1 MVGQSMLGGEQ
12 SMSGDDRP
20 RSIAEMP
27 VQRPATPA
35 TPAEGRGRF
44 FNTGNGFNVQLPPV
58 PDQIFTREPTIAL
71 DPTTPTSLI
80 ACDISAELAS
90 RFPAT
95 TPLVLARYARIRAG
109 ESLAADFVAS
119 GVIAYVIA
127 GSGRTSCA
135 GQEIAWSAGDLFI
148 LPGGELAL
156 HRADDNDAVL
166 WLVTNEP
173 QLAFENLQAP
183 APGQAPTD
191 VVHYRADEI
200 TRQIELIYDI
210 GRNEQIAGSALIFSA
225 EQQEATRN
233 ILPTLTVAMNSLP
246 GGVVQRPHRHNSVAV
261 SLIIKGERCFSVIEG
276 KRKDWAPW
284 ATTITPPVAV
294 HSHHNGG
301 NEQALF
307 LIVQD
312 GGLYYH
318 TRAMGF
324 EFAEHPAS

>member
-1 MVGQSMLGGEQ
+1 MP
-12 SMSGDDRP
+12 GDDRP

-27 VQRPATPA
+27 VQRPVAPA
-35 TPAEGRGRF
+35 TPAEARGRF
-44 FNTGNGFNVQLPPV
+44 FNTGNGFNVQLPSV
-58 PDQIFTREPTIAL
+58 PDQIFVREPAIAL
-71 DPTTPTSLI
+71 DPATPTSLI
-80 ACDISAELAS
+80 GCDISTVLAS
-90 RFPAT
+90 GFPAT
-95 TPLVLARYARIRAG
+95 TPMVLARYARIRAG
-109 ESLAADFVAS
+109 ERLATDFVAS
-119 GVIAYVIA
+119 GIIVYVIA

-135 GQEIAWSAGDLFI
+135 GQDIAWGAGDLLI
-148 LPGGELAL
+148 LPGGEPAL
-156 HRADDNDAVL
+156 HSADDSDAVL
-166 WLVTNEP
+166 WIVTNEP

-200 TRQIELIYDI
+200 ARQIDLIYDI
-210 GRNEQIAGSALIFSA
+210 GRNEEIAGSALIFSA
-225 EQQEATRN
+225 ERQEATRN

-246 GGVVQRPHRHNSVAV
+246 GGAAQRPHRHNSVAV
-261 SLIIKGERCFSVIEG
+261 SLVIKGDRCFSLIDG
-276 KRKDWAPW
+276 RRKDWAPW

-301 NEQALF
+301 NERALF

-324 EFAEHPAS
+324 EFAEYPA